1 MNSYVP
7 SIYSSSFQDHARQL
21 WPILLGHVARII
33 GSVASVVA
41 TNSTQSALVSN
52 TSATTRSCSLLQ
64 LKPMSCISE
73 SPPQRLVCPSGNQS
87 DDGARSPLHFLSFPS
102 SSSPPLR
109 CRSPSTCSGPGHWEM
124 LSPSN
129 ADDAVDVNEYLAA
142 DIFDCSSAAGIAASE
157 GGSLLC
163 SWWGAAAAVVSSTV
177 ANAAAQSIVEGNV
190 LNFLD

>member
-1 MNSYVP
+1 
-7 SIYSSSFQDHARQL
+7 
-21 WPILLGHVARII
+21 
-33 GSVASVVA
+33 
-41 TNSTQSALVSN
+41 
-52 TSATTRSCSLLQ
+52 
-64 LKPMSCISE
+64 
-73 SPPQRLVCPSGNQS
+73 
-87 DDGARSPLHFLSFPS
+87 
-102 SSSPPLR
+102 
-109 CRSPSTCSGPGHWEM
+109 M